1 MGEKLLETRVSE
13 DELEP
18 FLSIE
23 ENQFLSIDQLWYSPD
38 GEDFFVKVTVF
49 RRNRDQGTRVVNNI
63 DVQRVV
69 VMRFDSQSGQ
79 SNGQFTLPL
88 ILYPDIQGEREEGS
102 PMVDSPLIFL
112 GQTVG
117 EAFAFLSY
125 RPAGEILLIVM
136 DFEGQLLYEDNLSLP
151 LEFQEITNFY
161 LHPDGNVYAM
171 ASNGYEMKWFTW
183 DLASRIGAFD
193 GKTR

>member
-1 MGEKLLETRVSE
+1 V
-13 DELEP
+13 
-18 FLSIE
+18 
-23 ENQFLSIDQLWYSPD
+23 NSP
-38 GEDFFVKVTVF
+38 
-49 RRNRDQGTRVVNNI
+49 
-63 DVQRVV
+63 
-69 VMRFDSQSGQ
+69 
-79 SNGQFTLPL
+79 LPW
-88 ILYPDIQGEREEGS
+88 I
-102 PMVDSPLIFL
+102 DSPLNLSGSDCRRGFCLFFL
-112 GQTVG
+112 TDPQ
-117 EAFAFLSY
+117 
-125 RPAGEILLIVM
+125 GEILLIVM